1 MNFSASSFSINIS
14 ITVISSHFF
23 LNILTNVHSAS
34 LSTEMYFE
42 HLLFFSA
49 LTVNVLCTGKIVPNE
64 TWSLCLRKD
73 DAEREGVSY
82 SEAFLKSKCKTDPT
96 FSSRILF
103 ICWAFLTAG
112 KLLRIRDHSGSV
124 KSVSFPAGL

>member
-1 MNFSASSFSINIS
+1 MNFYMALLPFLQ
-14 ITVISSHFF
+14 ITY
-23 LNILTNVHSAS
+23 
-34 LSTEMYFE
+34 MYFE

-82 SEAFLKSKCKTDPT
+82 SEAFLKSKCK
-96 FSSRILF
+96 LVQ
-103 ICWAFLTAG
+103 CLTEMY
-112 KLLRIRDHSGSV
+112 
-124 KSVSFPAGL
+124 